1 MKLQK
6 QTIQELLTQSNLLIQ
21 KNQPDQARDL
31 LDTCLVYL
39 AHLSTSLLNP
49 MEKRWTD
56 KMKTKVWGVL
66 EDNNLLL
73 E

>member
-49 MEKRWTD
+49 LEKRWID
-56 KMKTKVWGVL
+56 RMKTKVWGVL